1 MMADKY
7 RISNKECR
15 ITRVGQA
22 QRRRLRRVPHL
33 QEWGLLTSE
42 FWLLNSFSLY
52 SAVLFL
58 FTLRS
63 RTIKLFITRDLLY

>member
-33 QEWGLLTSE
+33 QESGLLTSE

-52 SAVLFL
+52 SAVLFIRTSN
-58 FTLRS
+58 FT
-63 RTIKLFITRDLLY
+63 TVGFTENNGW